1 MKYFYMI
8 WASAIALLYSCS
20 TKNSNNET
28 EIHTKMIWVSQA
40 ESISSED
47 IFILKK
53 TIYLDF
59 CDACII
65 GEIDKML
72 VDESGIYVSDKNLAK
87 SVKKF
92 DFDGKLIYSID
103 AAGDGLGKYV
113 LPFDFGITDDNLLI
127 LDVNQRKFLRFDKKS
142 GEYLNEVRIGHY
154 QINKFAILAEDMYAY
169 HLDGR
174 GLPPGLQKVSAIV
187 AGETEVSGA
196 MYVWDYGNTDFMTVE
211 QEFTKTSHA
220 VLFAKSMNDTIYS
233 VTPNG
238 FVPKYFLDFGDK
250 SIGPEIKQM
259 EMMEAMQTIMR
270 DWPHFHW
277 GRFFE
282 NQSKA
287 VFIWSGNLG
296 KKNLSVFDKKDERVY
311 NLADEKFFPKNI
323 FYLDDQRMMA
333 YVTPEE
339 YMDEDIQ
346 GLIQEYRNPV
356 ILLFEFKR

>member
-1 MKYFYMI
+1 MG
-8 WASAIALLYSCS
+8 ASIIALFCSCS
-20 TKNSNNET
+20 IKNSET
-28 EIHTKMIWVSQA
+28 DYENKIKVISVYQA
-40 ESISSED
+40 ESASPNRFFS
-47 IFILKK
+47 LKK
-53 TIYLDF
+53 IIHLDY

-65 GEIDKML
+65 GEIDKIL

-113 LPFDFGITDDNLLI
+113 LPFDFGITDNNLLI

-142 GEYLNEVRIGHY
+142 GEYLNEVRIGQY

-187 AGETEVSGA
+187 ANETEISGA
-196 MYVWDYGNTDFMTVE
+196 MSVWDYGNTDFMTVE

-238 FVPKYFLDFGDK
+238 FLPKYFLDFGDE
-250 SIGPEIKQM
+250 SIGPETKQM

-282 NQSKA
+282 NKSKA

-296 KKNLSVFDKKDERVY
+296 KKNLSVFDKKDEKVY
-311 NLADEKFFPKNI
+311 NLQDEKFLPKNI
-323 FYLDDQRMMA
+323 FYLDDRRMMV